1 MRCSTRLLPRGF
13 LWSLLIS
20 TLLSLSACGGGS
32 TEDSD
37 AGPDEPPATSSPKP
51 EPTPE
56 PSPSPEPQPQPE
68 PEPLPTLEPDTEPD
82 PALPE
87 REEDDWTTA
96 VEASRFLTQTTFGPT
111 AKSLHHYMAVGQD
124 AWLEAQFNTPF
135 TPNLALLDQRVASLD
150 WEAIPAEEDDDE
162 GYLRDLQRSDVWW
175 EIILRGDDQ
184 LRQRIAFALSQI
196 FVISNVSDVLYN
208 DTRGIADYHDTLARH
223 AFGNYRELLEA
234 VTLHPM
240 MGEYL
245 SSVRNRK
252 ADEAENIRPDENYAR
267 EVMQLF
273 SIGLEELNLDG
284 TVKTDDQGEPIPTY
298 DQETIKAFARVF
310 TGWNFATAEHWWEWT
325 SDAEGEAM
333 PMKAFQATHDTAEKT
348 LLNGET
354 LPSGQTAEQDMEQAL
369 DNLFNHPNVGPFI
382 GKQLIQRLVTSNPS
396 PEYVERVAQVFN
408 DNGAGTRGDLEAVVR
423 AIVTDEEARTGHLEQ
438 PETFGKLR
446 EPILQFSHLWR
457 VFKAQGVE
465 VHDEA
470 DEPVGKRIR
479 FRGSDRAAGQR
490 PYGSF
495 SVFNFYRPGY
505 SHPGAISDA
514 GLLSPEFQIHT
525 ESVMVAKTN
534 QLTDG
539 IFWRDMDADYVQ
551 SQYAQQSWDIYP
563 PALNMSEE
571 KALAG
576 EPQALVD
583 RLDLLLTAGQLPAEA
598 RELLVQYLNGLPNP
612 TYSAHDRRMRVFE
625 AASLIVASPYFAV
638 QR

>member
-1 MRCSTRLLPRGF
+1 MRCLSNQPLRGI
-13 LWSLLIS
+13 LWALMLS
-20 TLLSLSACGGGS
+20 TLGLTACGG
-32 TEDSD
+32 DSSD
-37 AGPDEPPATSSPKP
+37 GTATAPEENPNLPEPNPNP
-51 EPTPE
+51 EPEPEPEPQPTPE
-56 PSPSPEPQPQPE
+56 PEPDA
-68 PEPLPTLEPDTEPD
+68 LPALEPDTAAD
-82 PALPE
+82 PAIPT
-87 REEDDWTTA
+87 RGEDEWA
-96 VEASRFLTQTTFGPT
+96 YALEASRFLTQTTFGPT
-111 AKSLHHYMAVGQD
+111 AKSLKHYMNIGED
-124 AWLEAQFNTPF
+124 AWLEEQFSTPV
-135 TPNLALLDQRVASLD
+135 TPNLELLDRRVESLG
-150 WEAIPAEEDDDE
+150 WEAIPEEENDDE

-175 EIILRGDDQ
+175 EIVLRGDDQ
-184 LRQRIAFALSQI
+184 LRQRVAFALSQI

-208 DTRGIADYHDTLARH
+208 DTRGMADYHDTLARH

-273 SIGLEELNLDG
+273 SIGLVELNLDG
-284 TVKTDDQGEPIPTY
+284 TVKTDDQGEPVPTY
-298 DQETIKAFARVF
+298 DQAVIKAFARVF

-333 PMKAFQATHDTAEKT
+333 PMKAFQATHDTSEKT
-348 LLNGET
+348 LLNGTT
-354 LPSGQTAEQDMEQAL
+354 LPAGQSAEQDLEQAL
-369 DNLFNHPNVGPFI
+369 DNLFNHSNVGPFI
-382 GKQLIQRLVTSNPS
+382 SKQLIQRLITSNPS
-396 PEYVERVAQVFN
+396 PDYVERVARVFN
-408 DNGAGTRGDLEAVVR
+408 DNGAGVRGDLKAVVR
-423 AIVTDEEARTGHLEQ
+423 AIITDEEARTGHLEQ

-465 VHDEA
+465 VHNA
-470 DEPVGKRIR
+470 AGEPTGQRIR

-525 ESVMVAKTN
+525 ESVMVVKTN
-534 QLTDG
+534 QLTNSV
-539 IFWRDMDADYVQ
+539 FWRDMDADYVQ
-551 SQYAQQSWDIYP
+551 SQHAEQSWDIYP
-563 PALNMSEE
+563 PALNMDEE
-571 KALAG
+571 KALADD
-576 EPQALVD
+576 PAALID

-598 RELLVQYLNGLPNP
+598 RNQLVQYLNGLPDPSQND
-612 TYSAHDRRMRVFE
+612 HNRRVRVFE